1 MDNRSGEIE
10 VFLRVVDGG
19 SFAAAAKA
27 LRVTPS
33 AVSRTIARLE
43 ARLGV
48 RLLQRTTRALT
59 LTAEGEAFRVRAQA
73 IAAEIDDLERS
84 FTAARAEA
92 RGRLRVTASLP
103 FGLHCLLP
111 VLPEFLER
119 HPQVS
124 VDLSLTDALVDFVD
138 QRIDVAVR
146 HGPLRDSTL
155 RARPLGASR
164 WIVAAAPA
172 YLQRHGTPRTP
183 AELDGHN
190 CLNFNFRRALEGWN
204 LRPVPGSANAPQR
217 QAVHGNFYGNSG
229 EALRLMAVAG
239 AGIVRLAHFLI
250 GADLAAGRLVPLLED
265 YAPGDREEI
274 HALYLGHDKPAAR
287 VRTFV
292 DFLVERATVTE

>member
-19 SFAAAAKA
+19 SFAAAAKM

-48 RLLQRTTRALT
+48 RLLQRTTRSLT

-84 FTAARAEA
+84 FSTAKVEP

-124 VDLSLTDALVDFVD
+124 VDLSLTDALVDLVD
-138 QRIDVAVR
+138 QRMDVAIR
-146 HGPLRDSTL
+146 HGPLRDSNL
-155 RARPLGASR
+155 RARSLGASR
-164 WIVAAAPA
+164 WIVAASPA
-172 YLQRHGTPRTP
+172 YLKRHGRPKTP
-183 AELDGHN
+183 ADLDRHN

-204 LRPVPGSANAPQR
+204 LRATAGANGAPRR
-217 QAVHGNFYGNSG
+217 QAVNGNFQGNSG
-229 EALRLMAVAG
+229 ESLRVMAVAG

-250 GADLAAGRLVPLLED
+250 GADLAAGRLVPLLEN
-265 YAPGDREEI
+265 YNPGDREEI

-287 VRTFV
+287 VRAFV
-292 DFLVERATVTE
+292 DFLVERATVTD